1 MPLNRD
7 RPWIIGHRGS
17 PRQAP
22 ENTLGSFELAIRQG
36 ADLIELDLHMSADE
50 RLVVIH
56 DDTVDRTTEWNRAG
70 WRSVIPGASRA

>member
-36 ADLIELDLHMSADE
+36 ADLIELDLHMSADKQ
-50 RLVVIH
+50 LVVIH
-56 DDTVDRTTEWNRAG
+56 DDIG
-70 WRSVIPGASRA
+70 